1 MQQMTMPDFGLVMLI
16 GPSGSGKTTFGRKHF
31 QKSEILS
38 SDLYRTVVGDDD
50 RSSRTTRAAF
60 DVMGYIARKRLE
72 ARRIAVIDA
81 TNLHREHRA
90 VFANLARQQNAP
102 LTAIVF
108 ELSENACQRQNVK
121 RTDDEPRPHHVI
133 RRHWQTLKRSMKTL
147 PKEGFRRKLRIKSPE
162 DGADAE
168 IRLEPLICDRRS
180 DTRPVDII
188 GDVHG
193 CRQELEDLLAKL
205 GYRIESEAADDGGTR
220 YRVPPGTRRAVLL
233 GDLVDRG
240 PDSPG
245 TLELVMD
252 MVEDGAAVAVQGNHH
267 NKLMRALAGR
277 DVQRSHGL
285 AGTMEALERR
295 PEAFR
300 ERVRAFLESMA
311 SHFVLDG
318 GEPRGR
324 PRGDGRAPA
333 EPGGPRRAC
342 VRPLRRH
349 RWVHR
354 RGRPPRPRRLG
365 QGVPRPAAVV
375 YGHTPTARPEWVNNT
390 LCIDTGC
397 VWGGPLTALRYP
409 EREIVRV
416 PARQAYQTP
425 APKAMQ
431 TGAQEGPDGQQAA
444 DRELDLSE
452 LQGVLRIN
460 SRLDGTVTVKPDRS
474 AAALEIMSRFAVDP
488 RWLIYMPPTMAPCRA
503 ARDGDLLERPAE
515 AFEHYLPE
523 ARRENR
529 RLPGQ
534 THGVPRNRGR
544 HTRRRPRLHLHPD
557 GPAVLRRP
565 RARGGG
571 PRPVPGGVRRG
582 RAVEGPE
589 DGLGVSRLRDHA
601 VERQGGRADQ
611 AALHAGRHG
620 GPDGADEGDR
630 GAEKGRRA
638 RREPRAAA
646 PVDGAAPGD
655 DRAVR
660 HRVPPVQLAG
670 RHDRRPEDRAVP
682 PDGHRRRRPCRQR
695 HHCHMA
701 TIDALCRHEP
711 ILRSTEHLTVDVNDD
726 DQVANATDCW
736 TGRTSAGHEGMVVK
750 PLEFVTRTE
759 HGLIA
764 PAVKCRGREYLRII
778 YGPEYTREDQMARLR
793 KRTVGRKMALALRE
807 FALGVESLEHFV
819 QHAPLRR
826 VHQAAFGVLAL
837 ESEPLDPRL

>member
-81 TNLHREHRA
+81 TNRHREHRA

-318 GEPRGR
+318 GNLVAAHAGMAEHLQNRAGR
-324 PRGDGRAPA
+324 DVRAFGLYGD
-333 EPGGPRRAC
+333 
-342 VRPLRRH
+342 
-349 RWVHR
+349 
-354 RGRPPRPRRLG
+354 
-365 QGVPRPAAVV
+365 
-375 YGHTPTARPEWVNNT
+375 T
-390 LCIDTGC
+390 
-397 VWGGPLTALRYP
+397 
-409 EREIVRV
+409 
-416 PARQAYQTP
+416 
-425 APKAMQ
+425 
-431 TGAQEGPDGQQAA
+431 DGST
-444 DRELDLSE
+444 D
-452 LQGVLRIN
+452 
-460 SRLDGTVTVKPDRS
+460 
-474 AAALEIMSRFAVDP
+474 
-488 RWLIYMPPTMAPCRA
+488 
-503 ARDGDLLERPAE
+503 
-515 AFEHYLPE
+515 
-523 ARRENR
+523 
-529 RLPGQ
+529 
-534 THGVPRNRGR
+534 
-544 HTRRRPRLHLHPD
+544 
-557 GPAVLRRP
+557 
-565 RARGGG
+565 
-571 PRPVPGGVRRG
+571 
-582 RAVEGPE
+582 E
-589 DGLGVSRLRDHA
+589 DGLPVR
-601 VERQGGRADQ
+601 
-611 AALHAGRHG
+611 
-620 GPDGADEGDR
+620 GD
-630 GAEKGRRA
+630 
-638 RREPRAAA
+638 
-646 PVDGAAPGD
+646 
-655 DRAVR
+655 
-660 HRVPPVQLAG
+660 
-670 RHDRRPEDRAVP
+670 
-682 PDGHRRRRPCRQR
+682 
-695 HHCHMA
+695 
-701 TIDALCRHEP
+701 
-711 ILRSTEHLTVDVNDD
+711 
-726 DQVANATDCW
+726 W
-736 TGRTSAGHEGMVVK
+736 
-750 PLEFVTRTE
+750 
-759 HGLIA
+759 
-764 PAVKCRGREYLRII
+764 GREYR
-778 YGPEYTREDQMARLR
+778 GPPRSCTATPPPR
-793 KRTVGRKMALALRE
+793 
-807 FALGVESLEHFV
+807 
-819 QHAPLRR
+819 
-826 VHQAAFGVLAL
+826 
-837 ESEPLDPRL
+837 DPSGSTTPSASTPGACGAGP